1 MVVSDYG
8 GERSDAG
15 SLGTGIYFG
24 LDASTSV
31 KYSTPGQTR
40 GSRFLLICDVALGSV
55 KVMSLLYLL
64 FAPRIRLDHH
74 LVEIREKQLYIRVQT
89 TSVYFSNMRTEGVEQ
104 TLLV

>member
-8 GERSDAG
+8 GKRSDAG

-31 KYSTPGQTR
+31 KYSSPGQTR

-64 FAPRIRLDHH
+64 FSR
-74 LVEIREKQLYIRVQT
+74 RVRSSFGRDKRKKYCIFVLKLR
-89 TSVYFSNMRTEGVEQ
+89 TSISRMCEQ
-104 TLLV
+104 KALSTHC

>member
-8 GERSDAG
+8 GKRSDAG

-31 KYSTPGQTR
+31 KYSSPGQTR

-55 KVMSLLYLL
+55 KVISLLY
-64 FAPRIRLDHH
+64 F
-74 LVEIREKQLYIRVQT
+74 QFSRV
-89 TSVYFSNMRTEGVEQ
+89 G
-104 TLLV
+104 